1 MASAGQGHLSK
12 KERRGL
18 HPDRRDKIAGLR
30 KKEDDEHTRVGED
43 KGMSMKNDIP
53 VVKKDVAAVKVDV
66 TAAKDDIAAIKS
78 DFAAAG
84 NITFAKE
91 AAA

>member
-30 KKEDDEHTRVGED
+30 KKEDGED
-43 KGMSMKNDIP
+43 TLVNEDEGMSMKDDIP
-53 VVKKDVAAVKVDV
+53 VVKEDVAAVKVDV
-66 TAAKDDIAAIKS
+66 IAAKDDIAAIKS
-78 DFAAAG
+78 DFAVAG
-84 NITFAKE
+84 NITLAKE